1 MMVRTAVPT
10 CTMRDVPS
18 RVAPSGGVG
27 AGLTASRLQ
36 ILDSR
41 LQIGRRGGEARGV
54 AFHGQGI
61 DAQRNEPDRPQVDER
76 EKQPV
81 CEHHLNLT

>member
-1 MMVRTAVPT
+1 
-10 CTMRDVPS
+10 MRDVPS

-41 LQIGRRGGEARGV
+41 LQIGRRGGEARGM
-54 AFHGQGI
+54 AFHGQSI
-61 DAQRNEPDRPQVDER
+61 DAQRNEHDRPEVDEC

-81 CEHHLNLT
+81 PEHGLTLT